1 MSLMLKLL
9 SIVLLTSSFVYAQT
23 TSEKVEEFL
32 SDQFGDNPKITKI
45 DVKVVDVVKIPKP
58 KGFDAYIIKV
68 NATVKEGNRSRNVKQ
83 RMIWFS
89 DGTVITKELT
99 DLSSGESMVDYVK
112 PDFKAGYY
120 NEANLIYGDANATHR
135 VVFFSDPLC
144 PFCRGFVPKAI
155 QEMKKQPKKFAIYY
169 YHFPLDRIH
178 PASPTLVKAAVAA
191 ELEGVKDA
199 VLKLYKV
206 KINPRERDVKKILK
220 AFNKAMGTN
229 ITPKDIKI
237 KEVLDHVN
245 KDMDIAEVLMVGGTP
260 TVYFDDKIDNTK
272 KKYKKAL

>member
-9 SIVLLTSSFVYAQT
+9 SIVLLTSSFIYAQT

-32 SDQFGDNPKITKI
+32 SDQFGDNPKIQKI

-68 NATVKEGNRSRNVKQ
+68 NATVKEGSRVRKVKQ

-89 DGTVITKELT
+89 DGNVITKDLT
-99 DLSSGESMVDYVK
+99 DLSTGESMVDHVK
-112 PDFKAGYY
+112 PDFKPAYY
-120 NEANLIYGDANATHR
+120 TKENLIYGDVNATHK
-135 VVFFSDPLC
+135 VAFFSDPLC
-144 PFCRGFVPKAI
+144 PFCRGFVPGAI
-155 QEMKKQPKKFAIYY
+155 KEMKKQPHKFAIYY

-206 KINPRERDVKKILK
+206 EINPRERDVKKILK
-220 AFNKAMGTN
+220 AFNKAMGTTL
-229 ITPKDIKI
+229 TPKDLQT
-237 KEVLDHVN
+237 KEVLKHVN
-245 KDMDIAEVLMVGGTP
+245 KDMDIASTLMVGGTP